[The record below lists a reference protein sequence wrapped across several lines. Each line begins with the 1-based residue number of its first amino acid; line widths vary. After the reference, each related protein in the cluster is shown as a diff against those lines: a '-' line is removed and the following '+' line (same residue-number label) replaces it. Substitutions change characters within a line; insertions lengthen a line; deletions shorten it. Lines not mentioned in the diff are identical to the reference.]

1 MFFNKELAEC
11 LLVAA
16 SIAEGRDTRVID
28 KIARQVESVH
38 GILMLDVEPHA
49 KFNRTVI
56 TYGGKKDDVFEASL
70 KLAEA
75 TYQSID
81 LSKFQ
86 GEKPA
91 LGALEF
97 VPFIPLSSVQIPL
110 ANEVAIHYGEEI
122 ASRYKIPVF
131 LYGASAAGD
140 GKKILKKL
148 KGQGLEQLNENLKSG
163 KLNPHFGPPVLHPDR
178 GICMVGSRLYYI
190 SLIFY
195 FDTDE
200 IEIMERLAI
209 LYTNPVNLGEKE
221 FTLDKK
227 SQLVKRKKL
236 LKLKKIPTF
245 VDYLSNEKMVRI
257 IFNLRNYKNTPLHFV
272 YENIKLIC
280 ERYGIYLLGGQVI
293 DYIPAEPLLDSGK
306 YYYKGREKE
315 KLDKLKYLTLAINRL
330 RLNTIENF
338 SLDRQVLDFRLK
350 KFLNTHSF

>member
-1 MFFNKELAEC
+1 MP
-11 LLVAA
+11 
-16 SIAEGRDTRVID
+16 
-28 KIARQVESVH
+28 
-38 GILMLDVEPHA
+38 VEP
-49 KFNRTVI
+49 T
-56 TYGGKKDDVFEASL
+56 
-70 KLAEA
+70 
-75 TYQSID
+75 
-81 LSKFQ
+81 
-86 GEKPA
+86 
-91 LGALEF
+91 
-97 VPFIPLSSVQIPL
+97 
-110 ANEVAIHYGEEI
+110 
-122 ASRYKIPVF
+122 
-131 LYGASAAGD
+131 
-140 GKKILKKL
+140 
-148 KGQGLEQLNENLKSG
+148 
-163 KLNPHFGPPVLHPDR
+163 
-178 GICMVGSRLYYI
+178 
-190 SLIFY
+190 
-195 FDTDE
+195 TDE

-350 KFLNTHSF
+350 KFLNAHSF